1 MVGAEDGTNL
11 IDGGKIIVSG
21 DTSSLDTRTQ
31 LTARAITFSDAVNLS
46 FWSVILEYLVPI
58 TWNRTFYLNCSYM
71 LPFTDQLTVDSIKT
85 KVKTRRRS
93 DRSHWLVLTTQ
104 RRRVDEGRFNL
115 NSQSFSI
122 SLKSAWNQ
130 RFQKSSK
137 FHSAQWGRRSES

>member
-58 TWNRTFYLNCSYM
+58 T
-71 LPFTDQLTVDSIKT
+71 
-85 KVKTRRRS
+85 
-93 DRSHWLVLTTQ
+93 
-104 RRRVDEGRFNL
+104 
-115 NSQSFSI
+115 
-122 SLKSAWNQ
+122 
-130 RFQKSSK
+130 
-137 FHSAQWGRRSES
+137 